1 MGLVP
6 CLIAFGLSTVVSF
19 ALLKLIYCIRLRS
32 PIAPG
37 DGEPQQVT
45 AVGRSPYGL
54 AICGRGVYDS
64 FTRFDHPISC
74 NPKDPV
80 SRESHGLADQGLA
93 FVAPPRS

>member
-1 MGLVP
+1 M
-6 CLIAFGLSTVVSF
+6 
-19 ALLKLIYCIRLRS
+19 
-32 PIAPG
+32 
-37 DGEPQQVT
+37 T